1 MKHRLATVGVLTTA
15 VMLSCLMLPMSA
27 QGQACYGYGS
37 EKANYETANFRI
49 DICETRK
56 GEYIFISQ
64 PKQGSEQDWQILGN
78 ATKRGSSWEAYD
90 PVQGIE
96 YRVGPDK
103 YSVDS
108 RVQNGLTE
116 RVINYQAQ
124 GKASL
129 KTCYVLRPNGLY
141 IFETRNS
148 ASRRLGVV
156 ENGQRI
162 EVVGDEVVG
171 SGTQRFLEVKYPYE
185 GYVVAGDSS
194 GMYISD
200 CSSVWQ

>member
-15 VMLSCLMLPMSA
+15 VMLAAVMWPLSA
-27 QGQACYGYGS
+27 KAQACYGYGS
-37 EKANYETANFRI
+37 EKANYETANFKI

-64 PKQGSEQDWQILGN
+64 PKQGNEQDWQILGN
-78 ATKRGSSWEAYD
+78 ATKRGSLWEAYD

-96 YRVGPDK
+96 YRVGPEQ
-103 YSVDS
+103 YRVDS
-108 RVQNGLTE
+108 RVQDNLTE

-124 GKASL
+124 GKAPL

-141 IFETRNS
+141 IFESRNS
-148 ASRRLGVV
+148 ASGRVGVL

-162 EVVGDEVVG
+162 EVVGDEAIG
-171 SGTQRFLEVKYPYE
+171 SGTQRFLEVKYPNE
-185 GYVVAGDSS
+185 GYVVSRDSS
-194 GMYISD
+194 GSYISD
-200 CSSVWQ
+200 CSQVWQ